1 MTSVRALLAAFVARI
16 DRIADQDADPA
27 ALTGRAGHRR
37 HGLPVEVAPPPE
49 RTREPERTPEEAV
62 QALEELRA
70 DQHRR
75 MRGRRRSH
83 GDD

>member
-1 MTSVRALLAAFVARI
+1 MLRLIKDFAARI

-37 HGLPVEVAPPPE
+37 HGRPVLLDAPV
-49 RTREPERTPEEAV
+49 ERTPEEAQ
-62 QALEELRA
+62 QALDELRA

-75 MRGRRRSH
+75 MRGRRRTRQ
-83 GDD
+83 DDRQ

>member
-1 MTSVRALLAAFVARI
+1 MPFLGRLIKDFVARV

-37 HGLPVEVAPPPE
+37 HGLPVVLDS
-49 RTREPERTPEEAV
+49 PERTPEEAQ
-62 QALEELRA
+62 QALDELRA

-75 MRGRRRSH
+75 MRGRWRSAA
-83 GDD
+83 DDD